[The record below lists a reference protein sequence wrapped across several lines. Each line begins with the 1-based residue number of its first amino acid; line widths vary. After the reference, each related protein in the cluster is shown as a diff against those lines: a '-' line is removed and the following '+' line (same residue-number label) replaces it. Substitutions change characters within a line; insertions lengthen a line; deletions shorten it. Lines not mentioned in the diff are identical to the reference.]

1 MKILNRYV
9 LKEHVG
15 PLIFAL
21 SALTSLLL
29 LNYIAR
35 QFGNLVGKGLPW
47 SVIAEFLLLSVPF
60 TIAMTLPM
68 AVLVSTLYAF
78 SRLASENEITAM
90 KASGVG
96 LARLL
101 VPVMLGG
108 AVLAA
113 AMIFFND
120 QILPRANHRLS
131 TLQRDIASK
140 KPTFALKEQVINEV
154 SKGRLSLRAA
164 RIDRA
169 TNRMH
174 NVMILD
180 YGDQA
185 ARKTIYADSGDLALT
200 PDQRDLQLVLY
211 EGEMV
216 ETTLGEPG
224 QLQRLFFV
232 TNRIRVEGVGNTLQ
246 RSEDGGQYKSD
257 RERTICDMQTELE
270 AAEHDRQRMEG
281 ELRVLLTGAVRH
293 ATTGVQQ
300 RVKTV
305 PEEPTTQ
312 WNLGRIYCGVLGM
325 ISPTLTKA
333 DTTVS
338 RFSRN
343 LGKSASDVLH
353 GAQGERYL
361 PEGDQLVGEI
371 DAARSVAINRLSER
385 NAFDVEIQK
394 KFSIAIACMV
404 FILIGAPVA
413 LRFPRGGVGL
423 VIGVSLS
430 VFALYYVGLIA
441 GEDLADKNIVPPFWA
456 MWATNFILTV
466 VGIVLLARMGQEG
479 ATARGGDMSELVDSA
494 RAWIARIARRV
505 GFRADRRRSVA

>member
-1 MKILNRYV
+1 MKILHKYV

-15 PLIFAL
+15 PLLFAL

-47 SVIAEFLLLSVPF
+47 TVIVEFLLLSVPF
-60 TIAMTLPM
+60 TVAMTLPM

-78 SRLASENEITAM
+78 SRLASENEVTAM

-96 LARLL
+96 LAKLL
-101 VPVMLGG
+101 IPVMAGG
-108 AVLAA
+108 AVLAL
-113 AMIFFND
+113 AMVLFND

-154 SKGRLSLRAA
+154 KKGALSLRAA

-174 NVMILD
+174 DVMILD
-180 YGDQA
+180 YADQMS
-185 ARKTIYADSGDLALT
+185 RKTIYADSGDLAFT
-200 PDQRDLQLVLY
+200 PDERDLQLVLY
-211 EGEMV
+211 DGEMV
-216 ETTLGEPG
+216 ETNQTEPG
-224 QLQRLFFV
+224 RLQRLFFE
-232 TNRIRVEGVGNTLQ
+232 TNTVKIEGVGNTLQ

-257 RERTICDMQTELE
+257 RERTVCDMQTELA
-270 AAEHDRQRMEG
+270 AAEVDHRAMTA
-281 ELRVLLTGAVRH
+281 ELRALMTAATKHAATGIP
-293 ATTGVQQ
+293 Q
-300 RVKTV
+300 RVRRTV
-305 PEEPTTQ
+305 VDSTPS
-312 WNLGRIYCGVLGM
+312 WGLGRLYCMVLGT
-325 ISPTLTKA
+325 IAPPLAKPDEEVSSYTRSLA
-333 DTTVS
+333 SARRLGQVDDT
-338 RFSRN
+338 
-343 LGKSASDVLH
+343 SAYV
-353 GAQGERYL
+353 
-361 PEGDQLVGEI
+361 PEGDQLTAEL
-371 DAARSVAINRLSER
+371 DAARSVAVNRLEER

-423 VIGVSLS
+423 VIGVSLG

-441 GEDLADKNIVPPFWA
+441 GEDLADKNIVPPFAA
-456 MWATNFILTV
+456 MWVTNVVLTI
-466 VGIVLLARMGQEG
+466 VGVILLARMGKEG
-479 ATARGGDMSELVDSA
+479 STARGGDMSEMFDSF
-494 RAWIARIARRV
+494 RAWTAGQLRRF
-505 GFRADRRRSVA
+505 GLRADRRRKVA

>member
-1 MKILNRYV
+1 V

-96 LARLL
+96 LGRLL
-101 VPVMLGG
+101 VPVMMGG

-180 YGDQA
+180 YADQT
-185 ARKTIYADSGDLALT
+185 ARKTIYADSGDLALSS
-200 PDQRDLQLVLY
+200 DQRDLQLVLY
-211 EGEMV
+211 DGEMV
-216 ETTLGEPG
+216 ETNQREPG

-232 TNRIRVEGVGNTLQ
+232 TNRIRIEGVGNTLQ

-257 RERTICDMQTELE
+257 RERTICDMQAELE
-270 AAEHDRQRMEG
+270 AAEHDRQRMVH
-281 ELRVLLTGAVRH
+281 ELQVLLTGSVKQAV
-293 ATTGVQQ
+293 TGQQQ
-300 RVKTV
+300 RVTST
-305 PEEPTTQ
+305 PLEPATR
-312 WNLGRIYCGVLGM
+312 WNLGRLYCAALG
-325 ISPTLTKA
+325 IVAPTLA
-333 DTTVS
+333 QSDTTVQ
-338 RFSRN
+338 RFSSS
-343 LGKSASDVLH
+343 LGMSASDVLH
-353 GAQGERYL
+353 SARGERYL
-361 PEGDQLVGEI
+361 PEGDQLVAEI
-371 DAARSVAINRLSER
+371 DAARNVAINRLSER

-423 VIGVSLS
+423 VIGVSLG

-441 GEDLADKNIVPPFWA
+441 GEDLADKNLVPPFWA
-456 MWATNFILTV
+456 MWGTNFILTL
-466 VGIVLLARMGQEG
+466 VGILLLARMGQEG
-479 ATARGGDMSELVDSA
+479 STARGGDMSELLDSA
-494 RAWIARIARRV
+494 RAWVAGIGRRIGV
-505 GFRADRRRSVA
+505 HADRRRSVA